1 MRESVG
7 AERCDEVGHEWNDSG
22 LDCDRCGLPRE
33 CEAATCPA
41 LATGYDDEDGE
52 YLCAHHLAAYRA
64 ARGEA

>member
-1 MRESVG
+1 MTAPLGCDRSDDG
-7 AERCDEVGHEWNDSG
+7 RAERLAE
-22 LDCDRCGLPRE
+22 LRAA